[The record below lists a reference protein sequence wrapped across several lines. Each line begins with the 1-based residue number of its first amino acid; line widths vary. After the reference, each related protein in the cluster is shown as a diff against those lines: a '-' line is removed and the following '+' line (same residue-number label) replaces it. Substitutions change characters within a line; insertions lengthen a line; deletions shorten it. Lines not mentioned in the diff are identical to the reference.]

1 MYKIIKHMTV
11 RHEVKGQLAKLLATE
26 DLIVESKK
34 VETACFNVH
43 TRVLTLPM
51 WDKASNNV
59 YDALVGHEVGHALF
73 TPDSNWF
80 EEIDIPMGIVNV
92 VEDARIEK
100 MMKRKYA
107 GLSKTFYS
115 GYHELSDSD
124 FFKIQGKNLN
134 TFNFADRVNLYYKIG
149 NYNDIPLKNDREKE
163 LLSMVGATETFED
176 VLDVSKLLHEYCKQE
191 IEDMKKELEQKMEE
205 EEQAQMFGGSG
216 SGLGGSS
223 DENSDEEI
231 NSDTQYQVVD
241 AEEEDDESDFED
253 QPSSNI
259 SISQIPAAELDA
271 AIQKI
276 EGGEGGIEISSATA
290 LDRSIQNLNKSDSV
304 QNEYF
309 ELPQVNTGH
318 IIIDNAHI
326 HKCIEIEWSE
336 QIKNKKTHQ
345 YLESE
350 YDPSKYVLE
359 SLNDAKKDFKDFK
372 KSAQKEVNYL
382 VKEFEMKKSASAYA
396 RAATSRT
403 GVLDTT
409 KLHTY
414 KYNED
419 LFKKVTV
426 LPDGKNHGLVFILD
440 WSGSMNSVMLDTVKQ
455 LYNLIW
461 FCRKIQVPF
470 EVYAFTNCYPNPNTK
485 TSYEVKEGVAQ
496 IDGSFSLMNLLTHK
510 VNTKTL
516 ESQMENIYLIAKA
529 LAWQYTNYYNIP
541 LGMGLSGTPLN
552 ETLVCLHEILPQFK
566 KDNQVE
572 KVQCVILT
580 DGEAHPL
587 RFHHEFSHRWGEECE
602 KYMGTS
608 YIGENCILR
617 DRKTGNTYAFD
628 DNSFTMTDVLLQ
640 NLRDK
645 FTDVNFIGFRILP
658 PREASYFAK
667 RYVEYGDELEKIMK
681 VWRKEK
687 SFAIKKSGY
696 HVYFGLS
703 ASALDSDDSFEV
715 KEDATKTDIKKAFF
729 KSLKG
734 KKMNKKILSE
744 FIEFVA

>member
-1 MYKIIKHMTV
+1 MTV

-231 NSDTQYQVVD
+231 NNDTQYQVVD
-241 AEEEDDESDFED
+241 AEEDDESDFED

-276 EGGEGGIEISSATA
+276 EGGEGGIEISSATE
-290 LDRSIQNLNKSDSV
+290 LDRSIQNLNRSDSV

-309 ELPQVNTGH
+309 ELPQVNVGH

-326 HKCIEIEWSE
+326 HKCIELEWSD
-336 QIKNKKTHQ
+336 QITNKKTHQ

-350 YDPSKYVLE
+350 YDPAKYVLE

-645 FTDVNFIGFRILP
+645 FTDVNFIGIRVLNKSESSSFIRRYSDWDQDKVANLQNQWRKTKSVMI
-658 PREASYFAK
+658 EDGGGYHAYFA
-667 RYVEYGDELEKIMK
+667 
-681 VWRKEK
+681 
-687 SFAIKKSGY
+687 
-696 HVYFGLS
+696 LS
-703 ASALDSDDSFEV
+703 SSALNSDDSFEV
-715 KEDATKTDIKKAFF
+715 KEDATKSQIKAAFK
-729 KSLKG
+729 KSLSA
-734 KKMNKKILSE
+734 KKMNKKVLGQFMEYI
-744 FIEFVA
+744 A

>member
-1 MYKIIKHMTV
+1 MTV

-34 VETACFNVH
+34 VETASFNVH

-80 EEIDIPMGIVNV
+80 EKLNIPMGIVNV

-107 GLSKTFYS
+107 GLSKTFYT

-124 FFKIQGKNLN
+124 FFQIEGKDLDM
-134 TFNFADRVNLYYKIG
+134 FNFADRVNLYFKIG
-149 NYNDIPLKNDREKE
+149 NYNDIPFKNDRENE
-163 LLSMVGATETFED
+163 LVSMVGSTETFDD
-176 VLDVSKLLHEYCKQE
+176 VLKVSKLVHDYCKQE
-191 IEDMKKELEQKMEE
+191 IEDMKKELEQMREE
-205 EEQAQMFGGSG
+205 EAKMFGGMDGG
-216 SGLGGSS
+216 SFGGSS
-223 DENSDEEI
+223 DEDSDQEI
-231 NSDTQYQVVD
+231 NNDTEYQTVD
-241 AEEEDDESDFED
+241 GGDESED
-253 QPSSNI
+253 ENQSSSNI
-259 SISQIPAAELDA
+259 SISQIPSEELDA

-276 EGGEGGIEISSATA
+276 ENGEGGIDVSSATA
-290 LDRSIQNLNKSDSV
+290 FDRSIQNLNRKDSV

-309 ELPQVNTGH
+309 ELPKVSTDH
-318 IIIDNAHI
+318 IIIDNAQI
-326 HKCIEIEWSE
+326 HRNIVNEWDD
-336 QIKNKKTHQ
+336 QIQKKETNKYT
-345 YLESE
+345 
-350 YDPSKYVLE
+350 DPNCDIAQLTRDSMDVARKE
-359 SLNDAKKDFKDFK
+359 FKDFK

-409 KLHTY
+409 KLHTFR
-414 KYNED
+414 YNED
-419 LFKKVTV
+419 LFKKVTT

-440 WSGSMNSVMLDTVKQ
+440 WSGSMNSVMLDTIKQ

-461 FCRKIQVPF
+461 FCRKIQIPF
-470 EVYAFTNCYPNPNTK
+470 EVYAFTNCYPNPNYQA
-485 TSYEVKEGVAQ
+485 SYEVKEGVAQ
-496 IDGSFSLMNLLTHK
+496 LDDNFSLMNLLTHK
-510 VNTKTL
+510 VNSKTL
-516 ESQMENIYLIAKA
+516 ESQMENIYLVAKA
-529 LAWQYTNYYNIP
+529 VSWTYSNYYNVP

-552 ETLVCLHEILPQFK
+552 ETLVCLHDILPQFK
-566 KDNQVE
+566 KENKVE

-587 RFHHEFSHRWGEECE
+587 RFHREFTRTWNDQCDS
-602 KYMGTS
+602 YMGTS
-608 YIGENCILR
+608 YVGDNCILR
-617 DRKTGNTYAFD
+617 DRKTGHTYTFD
-628 DNSFTMTDVLLQ
+628 SNVFSMTDVLLQ

-645 FTDVNFIGFRILP
+645 FSDVNFIGFRILP
-658 PREASYFAK
+658 PREASYFAR
-667 RYVEYGDELEKIMK
+667 RYMGYGSELEKTMK

-687 SFAIKKSGY
+687 AFSIKKSGY

-703 ASALDSDDSFEV
+703 AQALDSDGGFEV
-715 KEDATKTDIKKAFF
+715 KEDATKTDIKRAFF

>member
-1 MYKIIKHMTV
+1 MTV

-231 NSDTQYQVVD
+231 NNDTQYQVVD

-276 EGGEGGIEISSATA
+276 EGGEGGIEISSATE

-336 QIKNKKTHQ
+336 QITNKKTHQ

-350 YDPSKYVLE
+350 YDPSKYVIE
-359 SLNDAKKDFKDFK
+359 SLNDARKDFKDFK

-703 ASALDSDDSFEV
+703 ASALDSDDTFEV

>member
-1 MYKIIKHMTV
+1 MTV

-124 FFKIQGKNLN
+124 FFKIEGKNLN

-231 NSDTQYQVVD
+231 NNDTQYQVVD
-241 AEEEDDESDFED
+241 AEEDDESDFED

-326 HKCIEIEWSE
+326 HKCIELEWND
-336 QIKNKKTHQ
+336 QITNKKTHQ

-359 SLNDAKKDFKDFK
+359 SLNDARKDFKDFK

-645 FTDVNFIGFRILP
+645 FTDVN
-658 PREASYFAK
+658 
-667 RYVEYGDELEKIMK
+667 
-681 VWRKEK
+681 
-687 SFAIKKSGY
+687 
-696 HVYFGLS
+696 LS
-703 ASALDSDDSFEV
+703 L
-715 KEDATKTDIKKAFF
+715 IH
-729 KSLKG
+729 
-734 KKMNKKILSE
+734 I
-744 FIEFVA
+744 

>member
-1 MYKIIKHMTV
+1 MTV

-205 EEQAQMFGGSG
+205 EAQMFGGSG

-231 NSDTQYQVVD
+231 NNDTQYQVVD

-529 LAWQYTNYYNIP
+529 LAWNYTNYYNIP

-703 ASALDSDDSFEV
+703 ASALDSDDTFEV

>member
-1 MYKIIKHMTV
+1 MTV

-231 NSDTQYQVVD
+231 NNDTQYQVVD

-326 HKCIEIEWSE
+326 HKCIELEWSE
-336 QIKNKKTHQ
+336 QITNKKTHQ

-703 ASALDSDDSFEV
+703 ASALDSDDTFEV

>member
-1 MYKIIKHMTV
+1 MTV

-231 NSDTQYQVVD
+231 NNDTQYQVVD

-336 QIKNKKTHQ
+336 QIANKKTHQ

-359 SLNDAKKDFKDFK
+359 SLNNAKKDFKDFK

-496 IDGSFSLMNLLTHK
+496 IDPSFSLMNLLTHK

-703 ASALDSDDSFEV
+703 ASALDSDDTFEV
-715 KEDATKTDIKKAFF
+715 KEDATKSDIKKAFF

>member
-1 MYKIIKHMTV
+1 MTV

-231 NSDTQYQVVD
+231 NNDTQYQVVD

-276 EGGEGGIEISSATA
+276 EGGEGGIEISSATE

-336 QIKNKKTHQ
+336 QITNKKTHQ

-359 SLNDAKKDFKDFK
+359 SLNDARKDFKDFK

-703 ASALDSDDSFEV
+703 ASALDSDDTFEV

>member
-1 MYKIIKHMTV
+1 MTV

-80 EEIDIPMGIVNV
+80 EEINIPMGIVNV

-231 NSDTQYQVVD
+231 NNDTQYQVVD

-326 HKCIEIEWSE
+326 HKCIELEWND
-336 QIKNKKTHQ
+336 QITNKKTHQ

-359 SLNDAKKDFKDFK
+359 SLNDARKDFKDFK

-703 ASALDSDDSFEV
+703 ASALDSDDTFEV

>member
-1 MYKIIKHMTV
+1 MTV

-149 NYNDIPLKNDREKE
+149 NYNDIPFKNDREKE

-231 NSDTQYQVVD
+231 NNDTQYQVVD

-326 HKCIEIEWSE
+326 HKCIELEWSE
-336 QIKNKKTHQ
+336 QITNKKTHQ

-703 ASALDSDDSFEV
+703 ASALDSDDTFEV

>member
-1 MYKIIKHMTV
+1 MTV

-124 FFKIQGKNLN
+124 FFKIEGKNLN

-231 NSDTQYQVVD
+231 NNDTQYQVVD

-359 SLNDAKKDFKDFK
+359 SLNDARKDFKDFK

-703 ASALDSDDSFEV
+703 ASALDSDDAFEV

>member
-1 MYKIIKHMTV
+1 MTV

-163 LLSMVGATETFED
+163 LLSMVGSTETFED

-231 NSDTQYQVVD
+231 NNDTQYQVVD

-276 EGGEGGIEISSATA
+276 EGGEGGIEISSATE
-290 LDRSIQNLNKSDSV
+290 LDRSIQNLNRSDSV

-318 IIIDNAHI
+318 IIIDNDHI

-359 SLNDAKKDFKDFK
+359 SLNDARKDFKDFK

-703 ASALDSDDSFEV
+703 ASALDSDDAFEV

>member
-1 MYKIIKHMTV
+1 MTV

-231 NSDTQYQVVD
+231 NNDTQYQVVD

-336 QIKNKKTHQ
+336 QIANKKTHQ

-703 ASALDSDDSFEV
+703 ASALDSDDTFEV

>member
-1 MYKIIKHMTV
+1 MTV

-231 NSDTQYQVVD
+231 NNDTQYQVVD

-326 HKCIEIEWSE
+326 HKCIELEWSE
-336 QIKNKKTHQ
+336 QITNKKTHQ

-529 LAWQYTNYYNIP
+529 LAWNYTNYYNIP

-703 ASALDSDDSFEV
+703 ASALDSDDTFEV

>member
-1 MYKIIKHMTV
+1 MTV

-216 SGLGGSS
+216 SGVGGSS

-231 NSDTQYQVVD
+231 NNDTQYQVVD
-241 AEEEDDESDFED
+241 AEEEEDDESDFED

-326 HKCIEIEWSE
+326 HKCIELEWSD
-336 QIKNKKTHQ
+336 QIANKKTHQ

-529 LAWQYTNYYNIP
+529 LAWGYTNYYNIP

-703 ASALDSDDSFEV
+703 ASALDSDDTFEV

>member
-1 MYKIIKHMTV
+1 MTV

-231 NSDTQYQVVD
+231 NNDTQYQVVD
-241 AEEEDDESDFED
+241 AEEDDESDFED

-326 HKCIEIEWSE
+326 HKCIELEWSE
-336 QIKNKKTHQ
+336 QITNKKTHQ

-350 YDPSKYVLE
+350 YDPSKYVIE

-703 ASALDSDDSFEV
+703 ASALDSDDTFEV

>member
-1 MYKIIKHMTV
+1 MTV

-231 NSDTQYQVVD
+231 NNDTQYQVVD
-241 AEEEDDESDFED
+241 AEEEEDDESDFED

-276 EGGEGGIEISSATA
+276 EGGEGGIEISSATE

-326 HKCIEIEWSE
+326 HKCIELEWND
-336 QIKNKKTHQ
+336 QITNKKTHQ
-345 YLESE
+345 YLESQ
-350 YDPSKYVLE
+350 YDPSKYVIE
-359 SLNDAKKDFKDFK
+359 SLNDARKDFKDFK

-703 ASALDSDDSFEV
+703 ASALDSDDTFEV

>member
-1 MYKIIKHMTV
+1 MTV

-163 LLSMVGATETFED
+163 LISMVGATETFED

-231 NSDTQYQVVD
+231 NNDTQYQVVD

-336 QIKNKKTHQ
+336 QIANKKTHQ

-529 LAWQYTNYYNIP
+529 LAWNYTNYYNIP

-703 ASALDSDDSFEV
+703 ASALDSDDTFEV

>member
-231 NSDTQYQVVD
+231 NNDTQYQVVD

-529 LAWQYTNYYNIP
+529 LAWNYTNYYNIP

-703 ASALDSDDSFEV
+703 ASALDSDDAFEV

>member
-1 MYKIIKHMTV
+1 MTV

-223 DENSDEEI
+223 DESSDEEI
-231 NSDTQYQVVD
+231 NNDTQYQVVD
-241 AEEEDDESDFED
+241 AEEDDESDFED

-359 SLNDAKKDFKDFK
+359 SLNDARKDFKDFK

-529 LAWQYTNYYNIP
+529 LAWNYTNYYNIP

-566 KDNQVE
+566 KDNKVE

-703 ASALDSDDSFEV
+703 ASALDSDDAFEV

>member
-1 MYKIIKHMTV
+1 MTV

-231 NSDTQYQVVD
+231 NNDTQYQVVD

-309 ELPQVNTGH
+309 ELPQVNVGH

-326 HKCIEIEWSE
+326 HKCIELEWSE
-336 QIKNKKTHQ
+336 QITNKKTHQ

-350 YDPSKYVLE
+350 YDPSKYVIE

-703 ASALDSDDSFEV
+703 ASALDSDDTFEV

>member
-1 MYKIIKHMTV
+1 
-11 RHEVKGQLAKLLATE
+11 
-26 DLIVESKK
+26 
-34 VETACFNVH
+34 
-43 TRVLTLPM
+43 
-51 WDKASNNV
+51 
-59 YDALVGHEVGHALF
+59 
-73 TPDSNWF
+73 
-80 EEIDIPMGIVNV
+80 
-92 VEDARIEK
+92 
-100 MMKRKYA
+100 
-107 GLSKTFYS
+107 
-115 GYHELSDSD
+115 
-124 FFKIQGKNLN
+124 
-134 TFNFADRVNLYYKIG
+134 
-149 NYNDIPLKNDREKE
+149 
-163 LLSMVGATETFED
+163 
-176 VLDVSKLLHEYCKQE
+176 
-191 IEDMKKELEQKMEE
+191 
-205 EEQAQMFGGSG
+205 
-216 SGLGGSS
+216 
-223 DENSDEEI
+223 
-231 NSDTQYQVVD
+231 
-241 AEEEDDESDFED
+241 
-253 QPSSNI
+253 
-259 SISQIPAAELDA
+259 
-271 AIQKI
+271 
-276 EGGEGGIEISSATA
+276 
-290 LDRSIQNLNKSDSV
+290 
-304 QNEYF
+304 
-309 ELPQVNTGH
+309 
-318 IIIDNAHI
+318 
-326 HKCIEIEWSE
+326 
-336 QIKNKKTHQ
+336 
-345 YLESE
+345 
-350 YDPSKYVLE
+350 
-359 SLNDAKKDFKDFK
+359 
-372 KSAQKEVNYL
+372 
-382 VKEFEMKKSASAYA
+382 MKKSASAYA

-529 LAWQYTNYYNIP
+529 LSWQYTNYYNIP

-703 ASALDSDDSFEV
+703 ASALDSDDTFEV

>member
-1 MYKIIKHMTV
+1 MTV

-231 NSDTQYQVVD
+231 NNDTQYQVVD

-336 QIKNKKTHQ
+336 QITNKKTHQ

-529 LAWQYTNYYNIP
+529 LAWNYTNYYNIP

-703 ASALDSDDSFEV
+703 ASALDSDDAFEV

>member
-1 MYKIIKHMTV
+1 MTV

-231 NSDTQYQVVD
+231 NNDTQYQVVD

-336 QIKNKKTHQ
+336 QITNKKTHQ

-703 ASALDSDDSFEV
+703 ASALDSDDAFEV

>member
-1 MYKIIKHMTV
+1 MTV

-34 VETACFNVH
+34 VETASFNVH

-80 EEIDIPMGIVNV
+80 EKLNIPMGIVNV

-107 GLSKTFYS
+107 GLSKTFYT

-124 FFKIQGKNLN
+124 FFQIAGRDLD
-134 TFNFADRVNLYYKIG
+134 TFNFADRVNLYFKIG
-149 NYNDIPLKNDREKE
+149 NYNDIPFKNDRENE
-163 LLSMVGATETFED
+163 LVSMVGSTETFDD
-176 VLDVSKLLHEYCKQE
+176 VLKVSKLVHDYCKQE
-191 IEDMKKELEQKMEE
+191 IEDMKKELEQMREE
-205 EEQAQMFGGSG
+205 EAKMFGGMD
-216 SGLGGSS
+216 GGSS
-223 DENSDEEI
+223 DEDSDQEI
-231 NSDTQYQVVD
+231 NNDTEYQTVD
-241 AEEEDDESDFED
+241 GGDESED
-253 QPSSNI
+253 ENQSSSNI
-259 SISQIPAAELDA
+259 SISQIPSEELDA

-276 EGGEGGIEISSATA
+276 ENGEGGIDVSSATA

-309 ELPQVNTGH
+309 ELPKVSVDH

-326 HKCIEIEWSE
+326 HKSIVNEWNE
-336 QIKNKKTHQ
+336 QIQRRESNKYT
-345 YLESE
+345 
-350 YDPSKYVLE
+350 DPDCDIAQLTRD
-359 SLNDAKKDFKDFK
+359 SLNGSRKEFKDFK
-372 KSAQKEVNYL
+372 RSAQKEVNYL

-403 GVLDTT
+403 GILDTT
-409 KLHTY
+409 KLHTFR
-414 KYNED
+414 YNED
-419 LFKKVTV
+419 LFKKVTT

-440 WSGSMNSVMLDTVKQ
+440 WSGSMNSVMLDTIKQ

-461 FCRKIQVPF
+461 FCRKIQIPF
-470 EVYAFTNCYPNPNTK
+470 EVYAFTNCYPNPNVE
-485 TSYEVKEGVAQ
+485 TSYQVKEGVAQ
-496 IDGSFSLMNLLTHK
+496 LDESFSLMNLLTHK
-510 VNTKTL
+510 VNSKTL
-516 ESQMENIYLIAKA
+516 ESQMENIYLVAKA
-529 LAWQYTNYYNIP
+529 VSWTYSNYYNVP

-566 KDNQVE
+566 RENKLE

-587 RFHHEFSHRWGEECE
+587 RFHREFTRTWNDQCDT
-602 KYMGTS
+602 YMGTS
-608 YIGENCILR
+608 YVGDNCILR
-617 DRKTGNTYAFD
+617 DRKTGHTYTFD
-628 DNSFTMTDVLLQ
+628 SNVFSMTDVLLQ

-645 FTDVNFIGFRILP
+645 FSDVNFIGFRILP
-658 PREASYFAK
+658 PREASYFAR
-667 RYVEYGDELEKIMK
+667 RYMGYGDELEKTMK

-687 SFAIKKSGY
+687 AFAIKKSGY

-703 ASALDSDDSFEV
+703 AQALDSDGSFEV
-715 KEDATKTDIKKAFF
+715 KEDATKTDIKRAFF

>member
-1 MYKIIKHMTV
+1 MTV

-231 NSDTQYQVVD
+231 NNDTQYQVVD

-276 EGGEGGIEISSATA
+276 EGGEGGIEISSATE

-326 HKCIEIEWSE
+326 HKCIELEWSE
-336 QIKNKKTHQ
+336 QITNKKTHQ

-359 SLNDAKKDFKDFK
+359 SLNDARKDFKDFK

-703 ASALDSDDSFEV
+703 ASALDSDDTFEV

>member
-1 MYKIIKHMTV
+1 MTV

-223 DENSDEEI
+223 DESSDEEI
-231 NSDTQYQVVD
+231 NNDTQYQVVD
-241 AEEEDDESDFED
+241 AEEDDESDFED

-359 SLNDAKKDFKDFK
+359 SLNDARKDFKDFK

-566 KDNQVE
+566 KDNKVE

-703 ASALDSDDSFEV
+703 ASALDSDDAFEV

>member
-1 MYKIIKHMTV
+1 MTV

-231 NSDTQYQVVD
+231 NNDTQYQVVD

-326 HKCIEIEWSE
+326 HKCIELEWND
-336 QIKNKKTHQ
+336 QITNKKTHQ

-359 SLNDAKKDFKDFK
+359 SLNDARKDFKDFK

-703 ASALDSDDSFEV
+703 ASALDSDDTFEV

>member
-1 MYKIIKHMTV
+1 MTV

-149 NYNDIPLKNDREKE
+149 NYNDIPFKNDREKE
-163 LLSMVGATETFED
+163 LLSMVSTTETFED

-191 IEDMKKELEQKMEE
+191 IEDMKKELEKKMEE

-231 NSDTQYQVVD
+231 NNDTQYQVVD

-326 HKCIEIEWSE
+326 HKCIELEWSE
-336 QIKNKKTHQ
+336 QITNKKTHQ

-485 TSYEVKEGVAQ
+485 TSYEVKEGLAQ

-703 ASALDSDDSFEV
+703 ASALDSDDTFEV
-715 KEDATKTDIKKAFF
+715 KEDATKSDIKKAFF

>member
-1 MYKIIKHMTV
+1 MTV

-149 NYNDIPLKNDREKE
+149 NYNDIPFKNDREKE

-231 NSDTQYQVVD
+231 NNDTQYQVVD

-336 QIKNKKTHQ
+336 QIANKKTHQ

-359 SLNDAKKDFKDFK
+359 SLNEAKKDFKDFK

-703 ASALDSDDSFEV
+703 ASALDSDDTFEV

>member
-1 MYKIIKHMTV
+1 MTV

-231 NSDTQYQVVD
+231 NNDTQYQVVD

-326 HKCIEIEWSE
+326 HKCIELEWSE
-336 QIKNKKTHQ
+336 QITNKKTHQ

-496 IDGSFSLMNLLTHK
+496 IDPSFSLMNLLTHK

-703 ASALDSDDSFEV
+703 ASALDSDDTFEV

>member
-1 MYKIIKHMTV
+1 MTV

-231 NSDTQYQVVD
+231 NNDTQYQVVD
-241 AEEEDDESDFED
+241 AEEEDESDFED
-253 QPSSNI
+253 QSSSNI

-276 EGGEGGIEISSATA
+276 EGGEGGIEISSATE

-326 HKCIEIEWSE
+326 HKCIELEWSD
-336 QIKNKKTHQ
+336 QITNKKTHQ

-510 VNTKTL
+510 VNSKTL

-703 ASALDSDDSFEV
+703 ASALDSDDTFEV

>member
-1 MYKIIKHMTV
+1 MTV

-231 NSDTQYQVVD
+231 NNDTQYQVVD

-326 HKCIEIEWSE
+326 HKCIELEWSD
-336 QIKNKKTHQ
+336 QITNKKTHQ

-703 ASALDSDDSFEV
+703 ASALDSDDAFEV

>member
-1 MYKIIKHMTV
+1 MTV

-34 VETACFNVH
+34 VETASFNVH

-80 EEIDIPMGIVNV
+80 EKLNIPMGIVNV

-107 GLSKTFYS
+107 GLSKTFYT

-124 FFKIQGKNLN
+124 FFQIEGKDLDM
-134 TFNFADRVNLYYKIG
+134 FNFADRVNLYFKIG
-149 NYNDIPLKNDREKE
+149 NYNDIPFKNDRENE
-163 LLSMVGATETFED
+163 LVSMVGSTETFDD
-176 VLDVSKLLHEYCKQE
+176 VLKVSKLVHDYCKQE
-191 IEDMKKELEQKMEE
+191 IEDMKKELEQMREE
-205 EEQAQMFGGSG
+205 EAKMFGGMDGG
-216 SGLGGSS
+216 SFGGSS
-223 DENSDEEI
+223 DEDSDQEI
-231 NSDTQYQVVD
+231 NNDTEYQTVD
-241 AEEEDDESDFED
+241 GGDESED
-253 QPSSNI
+253 ENQSSSNI
-259 SISQIPAAELDA
+259 SISQIPSEELDA

-276 EGGEGGIEISSATA
+276 ENGEGGIDVSSATA

-309 ELPQVNTGH
+309 ELPKVSTDH

-326 HKCIEIEWSE
+326 HRSIVNEWND
-336 QIKNKKTHQ
+336 QIQKKETNKYT
-345 YLESE
+345 
-350 YDPSKYVLE
+350 DPNCDIAQLTRDSMDVARKE
-359 SLNDAKKDFKDFK
+359 FKDFK

-409 KLHTY
+409 KLHTFR
-414 KYNED
+414 YNED
-419 LFKKVTV
+419 LFKKVTT

-440 WSGSMNSVMLDTVKQ
+440 WSGSMNSVMLDTIKQ

-461 FCRKIQVPF
+461 FCRKIQIPF
-470 EVYAFTNCYPNPNTK
+470 EVYAFTNCYPNPNFQA
-485 TSYEVKEGVAQ
+485 SYEVKEGVAQ
-496 IDGSFSLMNLLTHK
+496 LDDNFSLMNLLTHK
-510 VNTKTL
+510 VNSKTL
-516 ESQMENIYLIAKA
+516 ESQMENIYLVAKA
-529 LAWQYTNYYNIP
+529 VSWTYSNYYNVP

-552 ETLVCLHEILPQFK
+552 ETLVCLHDILPQFK
-566 KDNQVE
+566 KENKVE

-587 RFHHEFSHRWGEECE
+587 RFHREFTRTWNDQCDS
-602 KYMGTS
+602 YMGTS
-608 YIGENCILR
+608 YVGDNCILR
-617 DRKTGNTYAFD
+617 DRKTGHTYTFD
-628 DNSFTMTDVLLQ
+628 SNVFSMTDVLLQ

-645 FTDVNFIGFRILP
+645 FSDVNFIGFRILP
-658 PREASYFAK
+658 PREASYFAR
-667 RYVEYGDELEKIMK
+667 RYMGYGSELEKTMK

-687 SFAIKKSGY
+687 AFSIKKSGY

-703 ASALDSDDSFEV
+703 AQALDSDGGFEV
-715 KEDATKTDIKKAFF
+715 KEDATKTDIKRAFF